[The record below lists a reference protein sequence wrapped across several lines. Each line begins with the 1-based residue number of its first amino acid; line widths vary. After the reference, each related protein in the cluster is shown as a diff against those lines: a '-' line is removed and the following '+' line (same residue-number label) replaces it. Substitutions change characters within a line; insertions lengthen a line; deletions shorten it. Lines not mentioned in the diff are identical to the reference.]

1 VQDLHISPKS
11 TQAIPRNWVT
21 LATGLRVVATLL
33 SAILFGIFAGS
44 PGSPA
49 AIALLSLAFL
59 LVFVLGA
66 AYRIFINVW
75 LLRHELVSPSWSGAT
90 AASALAVVVAAL
102 AIRLL
107 GADPDPLFIGYA
119 IAINVAFLLV
129 KPGCLIG
136 GCCGAR
142 RSLPLLNISVELRYL
157 EIIATAAILVI
168 TIVAALSGFTATA
181 PLGLGAHTVLRLL
194 AHRWL
199 HGAAASWI
207 PLRQPGVELVPLYLL
222 TVLSLVI

>member
-1 VQDLHISPKS
+1 MQDLHISPKF
-11 TQAIPRNWVT
+11 TQAIPRHWVT
-21 LATGLRVVATLL
+21 FATGLRVVATLL
-33 SAILFGIFAGS
+33 SAILFGVVAAS
-44 PGSPA
+44 ASPA
-49 AIALLSLAFL
+49 ATVPLGLAFL

-75 LLRHELVSPSWSGAT
+75 LLRYELVSPSWSGAT
-90 AASALAVVVAAL
+90 AASAMATVVAAL

-107 GADPDPLFIGYA
+107 GANPDALFIGYA
-119 IAINVAFLLV
+119 MAINLAFLLI

-142 RSLPLLNISVELRYL
+142 RSLPLLSISVELRHL
-157 EIIATAAILVI
+157 EIIATAAILAI
-168 TIVAALSGFTATA
+168 TILAALSGSAAAAT
-181 PLGLGAHTVLRLL
+181 LGLGAHSGLRLL

-199 HGAAASWI
+199 HGAGAPWF

-222 TVLSLVI
+222 TALSLVI